1 MNYDNG
7 IEPDEEYEI
16 NNALLAGNQ
25 FDIQSMLPEFEG
37 MDEPS

>member
-7 IEPDEEYEI
+7 LEPDEEYEI
-16 NNALLAGNQ
+16 NNALLAGNHV
-25 FDIQSMLPEFEG
+25 DIQSMLPEFEG